1 MEILSLFFCIL
12 LIKMFCCVSS
22 LFNVRNDALSISIY
36 NFLFLFQ
43 SPKVPWVSIAKSLP
57 FWAILMAHMGQNYG
71 YETLMTELP
80 SFMKQVLHF
89 NLKDVSS
96 IGIQSCGL
104 SDTAVT

>member
-1 MEILSLFFCIL
+1 M
-12 LIKMFCCVSS
+12 
-22 LFNVRNDALSISIY
+22 
-36 NFLFLFQ
+36 
-43 SPKVPWVSIAKSLP
+43 SIAKSLP

-96 IGIQSCGL
+96 CNLLPPHPL
-104 SDTAVT
+104 SNNNSINMAPFPP